1 RTEFS
6 HTLTA
11 FIVSCLSY
19 TIIKSPSLMRRLKDI
34 FIKESISNIL
44 KIRKT
49 HSIEYTDDV
58 GLICNFCTKIYS
70 PKRKYLPHIQS
81 PINNKLSPRIPGRPE
96 FINIYMYI
104 NRKRVSPLSMKIP
117 IIFVVCKGHFL
128 NTGKFSGHV
137 SFL

>member
-1 RTEFS
+1 MTATDCRISKTE
-6 HTLTA
+6 
-11 FIVSCLSY
+11 
-19 TIIKSPSLMRRLKDI
+19 
-34 FIKESISNIL
+34 
-44 KIRKT
+44 T

-70 PKRKYLPHIQS
+70 PIQKYLPHIQS
-81 PINNKLSPRIPGRPE
+81 SIKNKLSPRMPGRPE

-104 NRKRVSPLSMKIP
+104 NRKRASPLSMEIP
-117 IIFVVCKGHFL
+117 IISAVSKAHFL